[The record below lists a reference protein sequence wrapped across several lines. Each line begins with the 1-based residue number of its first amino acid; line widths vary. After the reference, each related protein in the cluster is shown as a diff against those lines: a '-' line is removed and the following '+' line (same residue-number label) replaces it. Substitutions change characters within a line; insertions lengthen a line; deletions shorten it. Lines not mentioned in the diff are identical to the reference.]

1 MANSEPDDVLAE
13 FDEAGLE
20 WIGAHMTELR
30 QTVASRRFMYWS
42 LGWGFALG
50 LAAYVAGYL
59 LRSAVTTEPL
69 KLFADLLYALGI
81 AMWTG
86 VVVVF
91 FAQVI
96 PEAKERQITKAL
108 DAYEARLRDQGR
120 AAGGEGST
128 RAGR

>member
-1 MANSEPDDVLAE
+1 
-13 FDEAGLE
+13 
-20 WIGAHMTELR
+20 
-30 QTVASRRFMYWS
+30 
-42 LGWGFALG
+42 
-50 LAAYVAGYL
+50 
-59 LRSAVTTEPL
+59 
-69 KLFADLLYALGI
+69 
-81 AMWTG
+81 MWTG